1 MPAGIMVSGSISNAL
16 SRDISKFFFDE
27 YPRQDSEHD
36 KVAKFSTADGN
47 YEKRGVA
54 SGLGALIDTPEGEPV
69 TWNTYKQGSTKTVYF
84 TPVALGV
91 QVTEVA
97 YDDDRQG
104 IVKQIGSQLAKG
116 AAYMKEVKFWD
127 LLNTG
132 FVTTYRSGIDSVAL
146 FSSAHVR
153 IDYATNG
160 ANTATAAALSE
171 STLTAAIDTF
181 EALTNEKG
189 IPIKV
194 KPKIL
199 VIPWQLKWVA
209 KRLLLSELRPGYADN
224 DTNVLK
230 DEGIQYMVCHYLT
243 STTAWFLLADK
254 DVHDLNFIWRK
265 KLSMK
270 TGDDINTG
278 NALFKLAGRL
288 TCDFWDWV
296 GVYGNQ
302 GA

>member
-27 YPRQDSEHD
+27 YLRQDKEHD
-36 KVAKFSTADGN
+36 KVAKFHTADGN
-47 YEKRGVA
+47 YEKQGVA
-54 SGLGALIDTPEGEPV
+54 SGLGGLVDTPEGEPLV
-69 TWNTYKQGSTKTVYF
+69 WHTYKQGSTKTVYF
-84 TPVALGV
+84 TPIALGV

-104 IVKQIGSQLAKG
+104 IVRQIPSQLAKG
-116 AAYMKEVKFWD
+116 AAYTKEVKFWD
-127 LLNTG
+127 LFNSG
-132 FVTTYRSGIDSVAL
+132 FVTTVRSGIDGLAL
-146 FSSAHVR
+146 FSAAHVR

-160 ANTATAAALSE
+160 ANLTTAAALSE

-181 EALTNEKG
+181 EALTNQKG

-194 KPKIL
+194 KPKLLI
-199 VIPWQLKWVA
+199 IPWQLKWVA
-209 KRLLLSELRPGYADN
+209 KRLLLSELRPGFADN

-230 DEGIQYMVCHYLT
+230 DEGIKYMVCHYLT
-243 STTAWFLLADK
+243 SATAWFLVAD
-254 DVHDLNFIWRK
+254 DHDLNFIWRK
-265 KLSMK
+265 QLAMK

-278 NALFKLAGRL
+278 NALFKLSGRM

-296 GVYGNQ
+296 GAFGNQ